1 MSMKEE
7 DVRDMFK
14 EAFKSVCIS
23 TIVVRPDSLCTPS
36 TSSAIKI
43 RETQKTTLMTVNQQV
58 KEVSKWNIP
67 LISRVAQVR
76 EQ

>member
-1 MSMKEE
+1 MKQE

-14 EAFKSVCIS
+14 KVFKSVCVS
-23 TIVVRPDSLCTPS
+23 TIVVCPDSLCTPS
-36 TSSAIKI
+36 TSSAMKI
-43 RETQKTTLMTVNQQV
+43 RETQKISLMTVNQQV

-67 LISRVAQVR
+67 LISRAAQVQ